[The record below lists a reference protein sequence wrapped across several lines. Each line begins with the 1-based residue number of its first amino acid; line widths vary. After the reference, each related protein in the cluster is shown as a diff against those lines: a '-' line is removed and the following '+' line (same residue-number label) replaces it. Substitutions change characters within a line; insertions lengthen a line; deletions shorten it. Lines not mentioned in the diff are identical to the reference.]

1 MEFCSP
7 IRQATGGS
15 TVEHM
20 AVIDLNADLGE
31 TVGGVPTA
39 DDEAMFAVI
48 SSASVACG
56 GHAGDAASMRDA
68 VARAG
73 RHGVAVGAH
82 PSYPDTANFGR
93 LAVVLDPADLAL
105 IVARQLAD
113 LVASGADLRY
123 VKPHGALYHAVT
135 RDRGQADAVARAVA
149 DRAALL
155 GRPLP
160 VLGLSGEIARA
171 AASVGLPFVHEA
183 FLDRGYLPDGSL
195 VPRARPG
202 ALLDDP
208 ELVAVRAVRLAREAV
223 VEAIDGSVIA
233 AEAASLCVHGDS
245 PAAVDM
251 ARAVRAAL
259 DAAGVEV
266 RAPW

>member
-1 MEFCSP
+1 M
-7 IRQATGGS
+7 
-15 TVEHM
+15 
-20 AVIDLNADLGE
+20 IDLNADLGE
-31 TVGGVPTA
+31 TVDGVPTA

-56 GHAGDAASMRDA
+56 GHAGDEDSMRES
-68 VARAG
+68 VARAA
-73 RHGVAVGAH
+73 RFGVAVGAH
-82 PSYPDTANFGR
+82 PSYPDRADFGR
-93 LAVVLDPADLAL
+93 TALAMDPADLGAA
-105 IVARQLAD
+105 VAEQLAA
-113 LVASGADLRY
+113 LVAAGADLRY

-135 RDRGQADAVARAVA
+135 TDRAQAEAVARAIA
-149 DRAALL
+149 DCADKL

-160 VLGLSGEIARA
+160 VLGLRGEIAGA
-171 AASVGLPFVHEA
+171 AASVGLPFVLEA

-195 VPRARPG
+195 VARRQPG

-208 ELVAVRAVRLAREAV
+208 ELVAARAVRLAREGI
-223 VEAIDGSVIA
+223 VEAIDGSVVRA
-233 AEAASLCVHGDS
+233 DAASLCVHGDS
-245 PAAVDM
+245 PAAVEM